1 MDLVSLEIE
10 RLREFRQTPV
20 LRKFLRQLIGEKMIL
35 QDKIRKKN
43 QSEESKKQE
52 KQKRRTDANKK
63 RSQKNR
69 RNWNYIKSIAKNYD
83 TGKSVTELR
92 TEFSKFK
99 KGLESDIQD
108 VIWRN
113 PSP

>member
-1 MDLVSLEIE
+1 MS
-10 RLREFRQTPV
+10 
-20 LRKFLRQLIGEKMIL
+20 
-35 QDKIRKKN
+35 N
-43 QSEESKKQE
+43 Q
-52 KQKRRTDANKK
+52 RNKK
-63 RSQKNR
+63 SKNEEQMQTRNAVKNR

-108 VIWRN
+108 IIWRN
-113 PSP
+113 HSL